1 MKLTLATILGAFTL
15 TNAKLRKN
23 NRRLV
28 AENAGAYHT
37 DAFEQLAKK
46 YSNTRPQSKLD
57 LMMDISD
64 IVANYCPSNDS
75 ACRSNA
81 YAATLERFHIQESGK
96 KNPKNIVPD
105 EIDDKVKN
113 ALRNV
118 YSTLSKL
125 DQNNVDSV
133 IGKLDKIQ
141 KKITKMKD
149 VNPAHQMIGVAA
161 VSVAKESSSYWINV
175 YNDKSHPFTP
185 MLNEIHDNVRHLQVS
200 GNLTIQNFLPLNYSG
215 IVTADTKGAVEYS
228 ILAVNTTPNLVF
240 NFAELLLKLIAGSIP
255 ASAAVA
261 FEIRN

>member
-1 MKLTLATILGAFTL
+1 MKLTLATILGIVTL

-46 YSNTRPQSKLD
+46 YSTARPQSKLD

-64 IVANYCPSNDS
+64 IVANYCPSTDS
-75 ACRSNA
+75 SCRSNA
-81 YAATLERFHIQESGK
+81 YAATLKRFHIQETATKHSK
-96 KNPKNIVPD
+96 TVVPAD
-105 EIDDKVKN
+105 MDAKVKS
-113 ALRNV
+113 ALRTV

-133 IGKLDKIQ
+133 IGKLDTIQ
-141 KKITKMKD
+141 KKITNMKNI
-149 VNPAHQMIGVAA
+149 NPAHQMIGVAA

-175 YNDKSHPFTP
+175 YNDKGHPFTP
-185 MLNEIHDNVRHLQVS
+185 MLNEIHDNGRHLQVS
-200 GNLTIQNFLPLNYSG
+200 GNLTIQNFLPLNYSA

-261 FEIRN
+261 FEIRD